1 MTYTYN
7 CTACDHTWDASL
19 PMDSRDAPLNE
30 ACPQCASVG
39 HVKRIITSPGI
50 SYEGGKTVLQRA
62 GSGWNDV
69 LNKVKKASGRE
80 TKIETR

>member
-1 MTYTYN
+1 MRYDYF
-7 CTACDHTWDASL
+7 CTECNARWEETQFMND
-19 PMDSRDAPLNE
+19 RDAPIALPCQRCGKIN
-30 ACPQCASVG
+30 C
-39 HVKRIITSPGI
+39 VKRGVVSLAV

-69 LNKVKKASGRE
+69 LNKVKKASGRQ